1 MFDIGWTEL
10 AIIALIAL
18 LVIGPKDLPQAMR
31 TISGWVR
38 RIRGMAREFQS
49 GVEDM
54 VREAE
59 LDGVKEEFGTIAGSD
74 LDSMVENTI
83 DPDGSMAGEFDVDPD
98 YGPPEEPSPP
108 PRKRKKSPNP
118 KTGTKRTAKTVAKS
132 KRVAS
137 ESPARKVTAKKPATK
152 RPRAKRTATKKAPT
166 ENLSGSSVRPPT
178 GNPIGSKARS

>member
-118 KTGTKRTAKTVAKS
+118 KTGTKRTAKTGAKS

-152 RPRAKRTATKKAPT
+152 RAPAKRTATKKAPA
-166 ENLSGSSVRPPT
+166 ENLSGSSVRPPS